1 MEAAVDRQQAKQ
13 TTTGAVLIAS
23 GVLLFI
29 SQLDWG
35 PVWSLG
41 RLWPV
46 VMVAVGLPGLLFG
59 DKEGNRGGS
68 LCVTLSGMIFFL
80 HTLRILSLRDSWPL
94 FIVAAGAAMFLDGIV
109 RRAPKPK
116 GEV

>member
-1 MEAAVDRQQAKQ
+1 MEAAVNREQAKQ

-35 PVWSLG
+35 PLWSLG

-46 VMVAVGLPGLLFG
+46 VIIAVGLPSLLFG

-68 LCVTLSGMIFFL
+68 LCVTLSGVIFFL

-109 RRAPKPK
+109 RPAAKPTK
-116 GEV
+116 EA

>member
-1 MEAAVDRQQAKQ
+1 MF
-13 TTTGAVLIAS
+13 IAS

-46 VMVAVGLPGLLFG
+46 VLIAVGLPSLLFG

-68 LCVTLSGMIFFL
+68 LSITLSGAIFLL
-80 HTLRILSLRDSWPL
+80 HTLRIMSLRQSWPL
-94 FIVAAGAAMFLDGIV
+94 FIVAAGASMFLDGIV
-109 RRAPKPK
+109 RRAPTSKR
-116 GEV
+116 EA

>member
-13 TTTGAVLIAS
+13 TTTGAVFIAS

-35 PVWSLG
+35 PIWSLG

-46 VMVAVGLPGLLFG
+46 VLIAVGLPSLLFG
-59 DKEGNRGGS
+59 DKDGHRGGS
-68 LCVTLSGMIFFL
+68 LSITLSGVLFFL
-80 HTLRILSLRDSWPL
+80 HTLRIMSLRQSWPL

-109 RRAPKPK
+109 RPAAKSK
-116 GEV
+116 KEA

>member
-23 GVLLFI
+23 GILLFI

-35 PVWSLG
+35 PLWSLG

-46 VMVAVGLPGLLFG
+46 VLIAVGLPSLLFG

-68 LCVTLSGMIFFL
+68 LCLTLSGVIFFL
-80 HTLRILSLRDSWPL
+80 HTLRIMPLRDSWPL
-94 FIVAAGAAMFLDGIV
+94 FVVAAGASMFLDGIV
-109 RRAPKPK
+109 RRAPTPK
-116 GEV
+116 REA